1 MFRNPPDTPFRG
13 TQWTPTALIDLSLFR
28 GSWHILGTLE
38 GSEAKFRSYR
48 QIFKITHRKFSHK
61 FTNLAKKRIFCF
73 FLFIKKLP
81 SRYMCGITTIIFTG
95 SRLHSQQQ
103 VLVRTVERG
112 HLCLNISSFEESLG
126 SNGKNVNNRLENSHV
141 LYINNIQST
150 LVKLHKLIYY
160 IIRVNMDL

>member
-1 MFRNPPDTPFRG
+1 
-13 TQWTPTALIDLSLFR
+13 
-28 GSWHILGTLE
+28 
-38 GSEAKFRSYR
+38 
-48 QIFKITHRKFSHK
+48 
-61 FTNLAKKRIFCF
+61 
-73 FLFIKKLP
+73 
-81 SRYMCGITTIIFTG
+81 MCGITTIIFTG